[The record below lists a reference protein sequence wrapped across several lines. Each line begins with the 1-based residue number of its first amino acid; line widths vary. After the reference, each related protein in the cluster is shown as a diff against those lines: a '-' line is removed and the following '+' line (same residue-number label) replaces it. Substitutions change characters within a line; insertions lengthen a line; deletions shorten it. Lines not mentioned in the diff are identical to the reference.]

1 MYSVR
6 LTLAPVWNGDTVGS
20 VAVRLVFDL
29 PVRAGEPLFRIRTRS
44 IDKPFAALDGFE
56 AAIEQARE
64 EFERLQEHTE
74 NEKEEN

>member
-1 MYSVR
+1 MKKNPYGDLLDLER
-6 LTLAPVWNGDTVGS
+6 PTFPNHPPMPVKD
-20 VAVRLVFDL
+20 
-29 PVRAGEPLFRIRTRS
+29 RAAQFQ
-44 IDKPFAALDGFE
+44 PFAALDGFE

>member
-1 MYSVR
+1 M
-6 LTLAPVWNGDTVGS
+6 PVKDR
-20 VAVRLVFDL
+20 AVQFQ
-29 PVRAGEPLFRIRTRS
+29 
-44 IDKPFAALDGFE
+44 PFAALDGFE